1 MISFIQENYVWLTP
15 ILVALVSSIVGGIFQ
30 LMKKNASKNKQTIKR
45 VSNSNINQA
54 NGNINVNAHRFLYLQ
69 FPIPNIH
76 FSDIVT

>member
-54 NGNINVNAHRFLYLQ
+54 NGNINVNKQ
-69 FPIPNIH
+69 
-76 FSDIVT
+76 